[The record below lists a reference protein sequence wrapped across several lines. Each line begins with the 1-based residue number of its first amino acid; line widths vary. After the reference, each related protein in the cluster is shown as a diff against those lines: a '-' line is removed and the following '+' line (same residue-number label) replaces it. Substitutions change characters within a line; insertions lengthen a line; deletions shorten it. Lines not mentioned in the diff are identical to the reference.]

1 MTTVTSFAKDF
12 SRICGLLLVAS
23 AGLVSCSENDTPLPV
38 ESDSKNIDYSAANAA
53 GWHNYSVRVGQLLA
67 NDSKTFIMRGKVAIT
82 EGGIQ
87 EYVQKP
93 RISLHEP
100 NRLHRGDS

>member
-38 ESDSKNIDYSAANAA
+38 ESDSKTLIILQPMRQDGTTIQCVWGNS
-53 GWHNYSVRVGQLLA
+53 SPMTP
-67 NDSKTFIMRGKVAIT
+67 KTFIMRGKVAIT
-82 EGGIQ
+82 EGRHS
-87 EYVQKP
+87 
-93 RISLHEP
+93 RIRSKTTHLP
-100 NRLHRGDS
+100 TRAQSAA

>member
-67 NDSKTFIMRGKVAIT
+67 NDSKNLYNA
-82 EGGIQ
+82 
-87 EYVQKP
+87 
-93 RISLHEP
+93 
-100 NRLHRGDS
+100 